1 MSVDER
7 KMLSATSELK
17 NQRAALQVWRR
28 PSVRRLDL
36 AEAEAGF
43 VVAIPD
49 GALPKDKGS

>member
-7 KMLSATSELK
+7 KMLSATSESK